1 LAPRQARVV
10 RNYAEESGTGRDEKK
25 RRGEAK
31 ERAYPKRGSKASTPI
46 VPPSVPLDRAAA
58 RAVEW
63 HGGGG
68 LTKKDA
74 NAFVR
79 AVCGYCIDAMQVQ
92 ITSMVVMPQE
102 MTLKVHQ

>member
-1 LAPRQARVV
+1 V

-74 NAFVR
+74 FVR

-92 ITSMVVMPQE
+92 ITSMVVMPQD